1 MFVLFGK
8 GGVSLG
14 KCFLMYITY
23 VVVTLLAAA
32 ANIYAVVLDLT
43 RNPMILANMEKLSLP
58 MSWIPIL
65 GALKGLA
72 ATGLVAGIFIPP
84 LRVLTAGCMVLFFVG
99 AILAHLRARDHALV
113 SPGIFLGLAVAAL
126 VLALQTTATC

>member
-1 MFVLFGK
+1 
-8 GGVSLG
+8 
-14 KCFLMYITY
+14 MYITY
-23 VVVTLLAAA
+23 VVVTLLAAT
-32 ANIYAVVLDLT
+32 ANIYAVVLDFT

-72 ATGLVAGIFIPP
+72 ATGLVAGIFIPQ

-99 AILAHLRARDHALV
+99 AILAHLRARDYALV
-113 SPGIFLGLAVAAL
+113 SPGIFLGLAVGAL
-126 VLALQTTATC
+126 VLALQTTATY

>member
-8 GGVSLG
+8 SGVSLG
-14 KCFLMYITY
+14 KFFLMYITY
-23 VVVTLLAAA
+23 VVVTLLAAT
-32 ANIYAVVLDLT
+32 ANIYAVVLDFT

-72 ATGLVAGIFIPP
+72 ATGLVAGIFIPQ

-99 AILAHLRARDHALV
+99 AILAHLRARDYALV
-113 SPGIFLGLAVAAL
+113 SPGIFLGLAVGAL
-126 VLALQTTATC
+126 VLALQTTATY

>member
-1 MFVLFGK
+1 
-8 GGVSLG
+8 
-14 KCFLMYITY
+14 MYITY

-32 ANIYAVVLDLT
+32 ANTYAVVLDFT

-58 MSWIPIL
+58 MSWIPVL

-72 ATGLVAGIFIPP
+72 AIGLVAGIFIPQ

-99 AILAHLRARDHALV
+99 AILAHLRARDYALV

-126 VLALQTTATC
+126 VLALQTSTPF